1 MTDEQLQDFEHRLTE
16 TTDLA
21 KSNKHRIDEIK
32 KRVDDLE
39 ITISTLGV
47 LMEKMRGI
55 EQTVSEIKSD
65 VKSIK
70 EKPGQRWEA
79 LAEKIILTIA
89 AAVIGFILA
98 QIGL

>member
-16 TTDLA
+16 TTDFA
-21 KSNKHRIDEIK
+21 KSNKHSIDELK

-39 ITISTLGV
+39 ITIGTLGV

-55 EQTVSEIKSD
+55 EQTVSEIKND